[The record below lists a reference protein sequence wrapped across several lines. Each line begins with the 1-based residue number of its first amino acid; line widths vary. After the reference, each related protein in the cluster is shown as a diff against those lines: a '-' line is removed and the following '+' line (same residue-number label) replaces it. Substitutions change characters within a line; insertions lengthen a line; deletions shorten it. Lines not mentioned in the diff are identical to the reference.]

1 MSNIQVFEEQDFKD
15 ILVVNFP
22 VQIAE
27 QILEHMEKL
36 FGAEFHAMH
45 QHMSNQELLNLTCTI
60 LSGLKKQDLRR
71 GIDRLNTEKRCP
83 KLSEFRS
90 WCVDNEW
97 FGANEAWAMAL
108 TFTADRKAQI
118 TCAAKQALD
127 QVQHIIQS
135 EGLKSAGFAFREV
148 YNRIVSGLKESG
160 TTQEFWERKSLEN
173 PKNLLS
179 YTSPENR
186 NRAIEGLSD
195 HQKQVVARQSELMA
209 QGLSAKEARSQAQKE
224 LGFKTIPVNKLHNN
238 TVHKPNHKPVTEFQ
252 TLVARGVSVQDAFKQ
267 VKNGGGV

>member
-1 MSNIQVFEEQDFKD
+1 MSNIQVFNEEQEFKD
-15 ILVVNFP
+15 ILAVNFP

-45 QHMSNQELLNLTCTI
+45 QHMGNQELLNLTCAV
-60 LSGLKKQDLRR
+60 LSGLKTQDLRR

-90 WCVDNEW
+90 WCGSEW

-108 TFTADRKAQI
+108 TFTNDRKAQI

-127 QVQHIIQS
+127 QVQHIIQT
-135 EGLKSAGFAFREV
+135 EGLKSAGFAFREI
-148 YNRIVSGLKESG
+148 YARTVSDLKELG
-160 TTQEFWERKSLEN
+160 AVQEFWENKALDKS
-173 PKNLLS
+173 KNLLS
-179 YTSPENR
+179 CTSPENR

-195 HQKQVVARQSELMA
+195 HQKRVVSRQSELMS

-224 LGFKTIPVNKLHNN
+224 LGLKTIPVNKLHNN

-267 VKNGGGV
+267 VKNGVKA

>member
-1 MSNIQVFEEQDFKD
+1 MSDIQLFQEAFA
-15 ILVVNFP
+15 VNFP
-22 VQIAE
+22 VEVAE
-27 QILEHMEKL
+27 HVLGRMEML
-36 FGAEFHAMH
+36 YGAEFQTTH
-45 QHMSNQELLNLTCTI
+45 QHLGNQELLNLTCTV
-60 LSGLKKQDLRR
+60 LSGLKPNELRR
-71 GIDRLNTEKRCP
+71 GLERMNSEKQCP
-83 KLSEFRS
+83 KLPTFRS

-97 FGANEAWAMAL
+97 FAANEAWAMAL
-108 TFTADRKAQI
+108 TFTNDHKAQI

-127 QVQHIIQS
+127 QVQHIIQA

-160 TTQEFWERKSLEN
+160 ATQEFWERKSSDK

-224 LGFKTIPVNKLHNN
+224 FGFKTIPVNKLHNS
-238 TVHKPNHKPVTEFQ
+238 TIHKPNHRPVTEFQ
-252 TLVARGVSVQDAFKQ
+252 NLVARGVSVQDAFKQ
-267 VKNGGGV
+267 VKMGMGRE